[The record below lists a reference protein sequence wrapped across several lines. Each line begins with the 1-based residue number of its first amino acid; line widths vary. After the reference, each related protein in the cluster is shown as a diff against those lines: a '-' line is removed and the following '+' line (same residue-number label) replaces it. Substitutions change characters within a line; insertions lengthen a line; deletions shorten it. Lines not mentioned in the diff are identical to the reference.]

1 MSLTGHTTEKMK
13 KHYTHFDTTQFTE
26 VVEVQ
31 EQLLIAG
38 GIKGKSSQ
46 KTKTKP
52 GRSGAIKS
60 GVGKE
65 KTGTREKAV
74 S

>member
-13 KHYTHFDTTQFTE
+13 KHYTHFDTIQFTE

-31 EQLLIAG
+31 EQLLVTG
-38 GIKGKSSQ
+38 EIKE
-46 KTKTKP
+46 T
-52 GRSGAIKS
+52 A
-60 GVGKE
+60 E
-65 KTGTREKAV
+65 KTETKGRTGQENIGIQKKAA

>member
-1 MSLTGHTTEKMK
+1 MK

-38 GIKGKSSQ
+38 EVKGKS
-46 KTKTKP
+46 TRRTETKP
-52 GRSGAIKS
+52 GKS
-60 GVGKE
+60 DTMKSDTKKE
-65 KTGTREKAV
+65 KTGTQRKAA